1 MILSQ
6 NSNNSYSSGLL
17 SDIILIVNLPSF
29 QEPEHYFLLY
39 PTGTFSEFAVHFF
52 AVLLRCWFTKHKMKV
67 EQTYKVE
74 NKLFRVLEIW
84 DFIRYKVRIYNK
96 TVMCY
101 VKYYIVQIYVVVF
114 KFLLMGNIDFVLH
127 LPEQFDVVLPAVLI
141 FVELFNHI

>member
-1 MILSQ
+1 MIHACTSHKSRVIKLFLCIPTFLINRYMILSQ

-17 SDIILIVNLPSF
+17 SDIILIVNLPSS

-39 PTGTFSEFAVHFF
+39 PTGTFSELAVHFF

-101 VKYYIVQIYVVVF
+101 VKYYIV
-114 KFLLMGNIDFVLH
+114 
-127 LPEQFDVVLPAVLI
+127 
-141 FVELFNHI
+141 